1 MNKGIEKFP
10 PAEKLWGSKQSR
22 NTSKVSVGVSA
33 VGVLAG
39 GLRAEVRVCVCV
51 RICDLYVYLSVRLC
65 ACASVR
71 AEYRVVRVSL
81 SCSRESS
88 AQRCVS
94 ACLCVSVSLCACVCA
109 SVCPCICVF
118 AIPGCAVHQRRVV
131 GVLAGG

>member
-22 NTSKVSVGVSA
+22 NTSKVSGGVSA

-51 RICDLYVYLSVRLC
+51 CVSASCVSVCLC

-88 AQRCVS
+88 ARRYVS
-94 ACLCVSVSLCACVCA
+94 ACLCVSASLCACVCA
-109 SVCPCICVF
+109 SVCPCVCVCG
-118 AIPGCAVHQRRVV
+118 IPGCAVQQRRVV